1 MAFLYEF
8 NTTIVEKITL
18 ARLTTV
24 VCSFLSVSIHLVS
37 FNLMC
42 NLYAQK
48 LSMKSRERPLT
59 KALEKLLGWIQGG
72 EYQNRF
78 GQSISA

>member
-8 NTTIVEKITL
+8 STTIVENITL

-72 EYQNRF
+72 EYQKRF

>member
-1 MAFLYEF
+1 MRGITFLYEF

-59 KALEKLLGWIQGG
+59 KALEKLLGWI
-72 EYQNRF
+72 
-78 GQSISA
+78 